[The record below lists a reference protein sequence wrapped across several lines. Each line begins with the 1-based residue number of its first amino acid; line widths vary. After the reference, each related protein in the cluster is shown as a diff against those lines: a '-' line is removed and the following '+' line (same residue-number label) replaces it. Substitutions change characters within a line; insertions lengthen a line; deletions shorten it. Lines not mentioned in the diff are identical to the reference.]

1 MKIKLC
7 IFLMW
12 LNSAL
17 YGQQDTFSIEIEPI
31 QIENMPGLH
40 SGAVASVNNR
50 WIFIGGRTNG
60 LHGFLSPFAFPND
73 NKNVYVYVVDK
84 TSGEIWT
91 SSLESFPVN
100 LYEPLTSSN
109 IPFYQDGNT
118 LYMIGGYGWS
128 DAANDFKTFNTLT
141 KIDLVCLHDAIV
153 NQSALEY
160 CFEQIEDAALA
171 NCGGNLKKLNN
182 RFYLVF
188 GHRFDGIYS
197 VLNPGNSVF
206 TQRYSNSVKSFEI
219 DATNLGISNLKIQ
232 QDSINF
238 HRRDYNLV
246 PQIFP
251 NRSDGLTAF
260 SGVFQYQSV
269 LPYLNTI
276 NISED
281 TAVVAPNFDQHLS
294 QYHSAVMPVYDS
306 TYNVM
311 HNYFFGGMS
320 RFTINP
326 LTQTLVD
333 DTLVP
338 FVKTISCVSRFADG
352 TMEEKQL
359 GISFPDYLGSNM
371 EFIPVENLPESNNHV
386 IQVNRLTEQRT
397 LVGHLVGGIKSP
409 EANIS
414 STAPASSEA
423 NTTIYEVYIVRGV
436 TDSGTV
442 SLKDIKN
449 TPSLS
454 SFQCFPNPAVNS
466 TQFKL
471 QLTKKSNVEI
481 VAYDRA
487 GRFIQRIC
495 NKKMEAGEQ
504 LVSWNVENIPRGTYI
519 IKSRV
524 DGITKSISVLV
535 NP

>member
-1 MKIKLC
+1 MKIKL
-7 IFLMW
+7 FVLLLW
-12 LNSAL
+12 LNGAL
-17 YGQQDTFSIEIEPI
+17 LGQQDTFSVEIEPV

-40 SGAVASVNNR
+40 SGAFATINNR

-73 NKNVYVYVVDK
+73 NKNTNVYVVDK
-84 TSGEIWT
+84 NSGEIW
-91 SSLESFPVN
+91 SAPLDNFPVN

-109 IPFYQDGNT
+109 IPFYQDGNI

-128 DAANDFKTFNTLT
+128 NASNDFKTFSTLT
-141 KIDLVCLHDAIV
+141 KIDLICLQDAVIAQT
-153 NQSALEY
+153 NLAS
-160 CFEQIEDAALA
+160 CFEQIEDPAFAI
-171 NCGGNLKKLNN
+171 CGGSLKKLNN

-197 VLNPGNSVF
+197 VQNPGNSIF
-206 TQRYSNSVKSFEI
+206 TQRYSNAVKSFEI
-219 DATNLGISNLKIQ
+219 DAETLGISNLRIQ

-246 PQIFP
+246 PQVFP
-251 NRSDGLTAF
+251 NRSEGLTGF

-269 LPYLNTI
+269 LPYLNTV
-276 NISED
+276 NITED
-281 TAVVAPNFDQHLS
+281 TAVVVPNFDQHLS

-311 HNYFFGGMS
+311 HTFFFGGMS
-320 RFTINP
+320 RFTIDAQ
-326 LTQTLVD
+326 TQTLVD

-338 FVKTISCVSRFADG
+338 FVKTISCVSRFANG
-352 TMEEKQL
+352 EMEEKQL

-371 EFIPVENLPESNNHV
+371 EFIPLENLPITSNNV
-386 IQVNRLTEQRT
+386 IKVNKLTDQRT

-414 STAPASSEA
+414 TTSPASSEA
-423 NTTIYEVYIVRGV
+423 NTSIYEVYIVKDAS
-436 TDSGTV
+436 DSGTV
-442 SLKDIKN
+442 SLKNIKN
-449 TPSLS
+449 PPTLH
-454 SFQCFPNPAVNS
+454 SFQCFPNPAIYQ

-471 QLTKKSNVEI
+471 QLTKKSQVEL
-481 VAYDRA
+481 VVYDRG

-495 NKKMEAGEQ
+495 NKKMNAGEQ
-504 LVSWNVENIPRGTYI
+504 LITWNVQNIPTGTYI
-519 IKSRV
+519 VKSRA
-524 DGITKSISVLV
+524 DGVTKSISVLV